1 MKRMPLVA
9 LFCAL
14 AAAAFAA
21 DVLQQL
27 HVDSKAAAREV
38 VQSMTSGQV
47 NYWMV
52 RGPFKAAAP
61 AARAALV
68 EQTLLWTKAY
78 VASPQFAKDYAASRE
93 EMKPRPPERK
103 QTVDEELEAA
113 RKKRQADWE
122 KTKKDVAQMPAQ
134 YRAAAEQ
141 ALKAAEA
148 GQKQVDTP
156 EFRNMERQGIVQQR
170 KQQDDDYTKGLAKW
184 EKEYPADSK
193 VLLKSRLQQFL
204 RETADVD
211 YAAKL
216 NGGRFV
222 DPRYEAKS
230 SEWKLAFRAGKEPTG
245 KARAFAQS
253 WLTELK

>member
-1 MKRMPLVA
+1 MKRMLLVA
-9 LFCAL
+9 LFCAV

-27 HVDSKAAAREV
+27 HVDKNAAAREV

-52 RGPFKAAAP
+52 REPFKVAAP

-78 VASPQFAKDYAASRE
+78 IGSPQFAKDYATYRE
-93 EMKPRPPERK
+93 QMKPRPPERK
-103 QTVDEELEAA
+103 QTVDEELQSA
-113 RKKRQADWE
+113 RKKQQADWE
-122 KTKKDVAQMPAQ
+122 KTKKEIAQMPAQ

-141 ALKAAEA
+141 GLKAAEA
-148 GQKQVDTP
+148 AQKQMDTP
-156 EFRNMERQGIVQQR
+156 EFRNMERQGIVAQR
-170 KQQDDDYTKGLAKW
+170 KQQDDDYAKRMAKW
-184 EKEYPADSK
+184 EKEYPADSRL
-193 VLLKSRLQQFL
+193 LLKSRLQQFL

-222 DPRYEAKS
+222 NPAYENKS

-253 WLTELK
+253 WLAELK

>member
-1 MKRMPLVA
+1 LVA
-9 LFCAL
+9 LFCAV

-38 VQSMTSGQV
+38 LQSMTSGQV

-52 RGPFKAAAP
+52 RQPFKAAAP
-61 AARAALV
+61 AARTALV

-78 VASPQFAKDYAASRE
+78 VGSPQFAKDYGVYRE
-93 EMKPRPPERK
+93 EMKPRQPERK
-103 QTVDEELEAA
+103 QTVDQEIEAD
-113 RKKRQADWE
+113 RKKQQAEWE
-122 KTKKDVAQMPAQ
+122 KTKKDIAQMPAQ

-141 ALKAAEA
+141 GLKAAEA
-148 GQKQVDTP
+148 AQQKMDTP
-156 EFRNMERQGIVQQR
+156 EFRNMQRQGIVQQR
-170 KQQDDDYTKGLAKW
+170 KQQDDDYAKRMAKW

-204 RETADVD
+204 HETADVD
-211 YAAKL
+211 FAAKL

-253 WLTELK
+253 WLAELK